1 MTKRLSLLLILLIN
15 ISFQTWSQIR
25 ITGKVIDKDDK
36 SPIPGV
42 QVQEKGIEN
51 GTITKTDGTFELNV
65 RDPNAALVFSFIGMR
80 TEEVPLK
87 GKNQIV
93 FVAKWDCHK
102 DFFDSQEINFFA
114 NSGMINNP
122 IGGEVGIASPWVLRG
137 VIKGKYV
144 FQTNLKENH
153 HQNAQIELAH
163 FISNCDFDIDFRWDY
178 REISWEQ
185 NLRFHAH
192 SFETDLNIR
201 DIKFIAGFSHLNYSE
216 KENQSNETSSGVLI
230 GVGKYFHLPMYPA
243 AIFKLGI
250 YQDKLEYQ
258 AKIQG
263 GIKKLQ
269 TFIKFYK
276 LNDYNELSLGL
287 GISLGYKTKRQKL
300 NIQD

>member
-1 MTKRLSLLLILLIN
+1 MTKRLSLLLFLFFYF
-15 ISFQTWSQIR
+15 SFQTWSQIR

-51 GTITKTDGTFELNV
+51 GTVTKTDGTFELNV
-65 RDPNAALVFSFIGMR
+65 SDPNAALVFSFIGMR

-93 FVAKWDCHK
+93 FVAKWDCNK
-102 DFFDSQEINFFA
+102 DFFDSQEISFFTK
-114 NSGMINNP
+114 SGIINNP
-122 IGGEVGIASPWVLRG
+122 IGGEIEIASPWIFRG
-137 VIKGKYV
+137 VIKGKYGY
-144 FQTNLKENH
+144 QTNFKENH
-153 HQNAQIELAH
+153 HQNAQIEFAH
-163 FISNCDFDIDFRWDY
+163 SISNCDFDIDFRWDY

-192 SFETDLNIR
+192 SFEIDLNIHE
-201 DIKFIAGFSHLNYSE
+201 IKFIAGYSHLNFSE
-216 KENQSNETSSGVLI
+216 IENQFNKTSSGVLI
-230 GVGKYFHLPMYPA
+230 GVGKYFSLPMYPT

-263 GIKKLQ
+263 GIKNLQ

-276 LNDYNELSLGL
+276 LNDYNELSLGI

-300 NIQD
+300 NSKD